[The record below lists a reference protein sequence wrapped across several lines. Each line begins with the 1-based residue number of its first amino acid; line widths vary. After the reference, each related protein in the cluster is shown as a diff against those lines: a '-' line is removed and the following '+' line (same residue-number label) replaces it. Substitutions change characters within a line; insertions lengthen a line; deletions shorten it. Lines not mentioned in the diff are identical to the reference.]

1 MKDSDFE
8 KFTAIIRGLA
18 DNFSADVT
26 ADGIDFRFECLRK
39 YSIEQI
45 RSASLSLVRTRK
57 YTKMP
62 TVADFIEAIDGNPD
76 DNAEA
81 QAMKVLEEIRR
92 IGSYSSP
99 VFEDSRTQRIVAQ
112 MGWGTLCSMETSKE
126 KWFVKEF
133 MDAYKS
139 ESRRQETAQISGKVD
154 DSQVKK
160 LLDNITKGIEV

>member
-1 MKDSDFE
+1 MQKNDFNQ
-8 KFTAIIRGLA
+8 FLQIMYGLA
-18 DNFSADVT
+18 DNFSATVT
-26 ADGIDFRFECLRK
+26 PEGMKFRFDCLSK
-39 YSIEQI
+39 YTLEQV
-45 RSASLSLVRTRK
+45 RAASWSLVKTRK
-57 YTKMP
+57 FTKMP
-62 TVADFIEAIDGNPD
+62 TVAEFVELIEGNQD

-81 QAMKVLEEIRR
+81 QATKVLEEIRR

-99 VFEDSRTQRIVAQ
+99 VFEDAKTQRIVAQ